1 MTEEF
6 KNLLPILE
14 EYAAEFERIY
24 KEKLKADNRVATGNL
39 INSIKTKVRQ
49 GKDYFEVEF
58 NAAEYWKYVEEGRNA
73 GKWPPRE
80 AILNWIRAKK
90 ILPRPDANGKLPTE
104 EQLSYLIQRAIGE
117 NGTIKD
123 KNYDGGHYVAT
134 TVEELNSIYLPQM
147 EAALQLDMEDVVVE
161 LFDGAF
167 SKLRKLI

>member
-1 MTEEF
+1 MIDDF

-14 EYAAEFERIY
+14 EYATEFERIY

-49 GKDYFEVEF
+49 GKDYFSVVF

-104 EQLSYLIQRAIGE
+104 QQLSFLIQRAIGE

>member
-1 MTEEF
+1 MTEDF

-24 KEKLKADNRVATGNL
+24 KEKLQADNRQATGKL

-49 GKDYFEVEF
+49 GKDYFSVVF
-58 NAAEYWKYVEEGRNA
+58 NAAEYWKYVEEGRKS
-73 GKWPPRE
+73 GKYPPRE

-104 EQLSYLIQRAIGE
+104 EQLSYLIQRAIGRY
-117 NGTIKD
+117 GTIKD

-134 TVEELNSIYLPQM
+134 TVEELNAIYLPRM
-147 EAALQLDMEDVVVE
+147 EAALQIDMEDVTIE
-161 LFDGAF
+161 MFEGAF
-167 SKLRKLI
+167 TKLRKLI

>member
-1 MTEEF
+1 MVDEF

-14 EYAAEFERIY
+14 EYATEFERIY

-49 GKDYFEVEF
+49 GKDYFVVEF

-104 EQLSYLIQRAIGE
+104 QQLSYLIQRAIGE

-161 LFDGAF
+161 LFDSAF

>member
-1 MTEEF
+1 MTEDF

-58 NAAEYWKYVEEGRNA
+58 DAAEYWKYVEEGRNA